1 MKAYYHDIFTFPLP
15 KEHRFPISK
24 YAQVRKRILTEEIL
38 NAEDLLI
45 PEPAGDEQLSLV
57 HDREYIEKIKLG
69 NLTPEEIR
77 RMGFPWSPKLVER
90 SRRSVG
96 STISACR
103 TAFSEGISVNL
114 AGGTHHAHPSHG
126 EGFCVFN
133 DVAVAAR
140 LSILEGYAKRVVILD
155 CDVHQGD
162 GTALI
167 FSDDPT
173 VFTMSIHGEK
183 NFPFRKQKSDLDI
196 ALVDF
201 TEDPEYL
208 VALEYGVNKALDLS
222 MADLAIYLAGA
233 DPYAGDRLGRLS
245 LTKEGLA
252 ARDKFVFNKCFERG
266 IPIAVTMGGGYANDI
281 QDIVDIHV
289 KTVREAVFYHERINN

>member
-1 MKAYYHDIFTFPLP
+1 MQVYYHDIFTFPLP
-15 KEHRFPISK
+15 REHRFPIGK
-24 YAQVRKRILTEEIL
+24 YARVRDRLLSAGIL
-38 NAEDLLI
+38 NAEELII
-45 PEPAGDEQLSLV
+45 PEAASDAQLSLV
-57 HDREYIEKIKLG
+57 HNREYIEKINTG
-69 NLTPEEIR
+69 NLTPQETR
-77 RMGFPWSPKLVER
+77 RLGFPWSPGLVER

-96 STISACR
+96 STIAAGR
-103 TAFSEGISVNL
+103 TAFAEGISINL
-114 AGGTHHAHPSHG
+114 AGGTHHAHPAHG

-140 LSILEGYAKRVVILD
+140 LSQLEGYATRVVILD

-162 GTALI
+162 GTAMI

-196 ALVDF
+196 ALADG
-201 TEDPEYL
+201 TEDREYL
-208 VALEYGVNKALDLS
+208 AALDYGVKKALDS
-222 MADLAIYLAGA
+222 AEADLAIYLAGA
-233 DPYAGDRLGRLS
+233 DPFAGDRLGRLS

-252 ARDKFVFNKCFERG
+252 ARDKFVFKICFERR
-266 IPIAVTMGGGYANDI
+266 IPIVVTMGGGYANDI

-289 KTVREAVFYHERINN
+289 RTVQEAVHYHKRMNK